1 MATRETVLR
10 LKEKLAFDVHTP
22 SGFDL
27 VIDSGADPAEPLT
40 GPTPMELQLVALGGC
55 TGMDAISILRKMRQD
70 VVDYQVRLTSTRASD
85 HPKVFTSVQLTH
97 AVRGRDLSEPNVRR
111 AIELTMARY
120 CPVFHMLY
128 PAVDISERYEIIDE
142 ATGAVTAGDVPVPPQ
157 ERTRSAS

>member
-1 MATRETVLR
+1 MAHGETVLR

-22 SGFDL
+22 SGFDF
-27 VIDSGADPAEPLT
+27 VIDSGVDAAEPLT

-70 VVDYQVRLTSTRASD
+70 VTGYEVRLTQTRATA
-85 HPKVFTSVQLTH
+85 HPKVYTAVQLTH
-97 AVRGRDLSEPNVRR
+97 ALRGRNLSEANVRR

-128 PAVDISERYEIIDE
+128 PNVEISERFEITDD
-142 ATGAVTAGDVPVPPQ
+142 ASGAVTAGDVPVPPQ
-157 ERTRSAS
+157 ERARTAS